1 MGLTV
6 EVVGFGGQVLLS
18 TCKSYVTDQCP
29 LEAACRLDISLL
41 EGPPGARICVQSG
54 AFPA

>member
-1 MGLTV
+1 MGMTV
-6 EVVGFGGQVLLS
+6 EVVEFGGQVLLT
-18 TCKSYVTDQCP
+18 TCKSYVTDQCS

-41 EGPPGARICVQSG
+41 EGPPGARICLQSG